1 MPFVARRD
9 VVKCHTYA
17 MKHESEWP
25 KPCCSLA
32 LIVSWKLDTCPS
44 FYEEGRLC
52 GISVV
57 KGSNLS
63 TDKRKSSGSGIKKT
77 PGQVPNKPICDITTR
92 TSSVT
97 KPRIS

>member
-1 MPFVARRD
+1 MKKIVFLPFVARRD

-63 TDKRKSSGSGIKKT
+63 SDKQKSAEFGFH
-77 PGQVPNKPICDITTR
+77 QV
-92 TSSVT
+92 VE
-97 KPRIS
+97 